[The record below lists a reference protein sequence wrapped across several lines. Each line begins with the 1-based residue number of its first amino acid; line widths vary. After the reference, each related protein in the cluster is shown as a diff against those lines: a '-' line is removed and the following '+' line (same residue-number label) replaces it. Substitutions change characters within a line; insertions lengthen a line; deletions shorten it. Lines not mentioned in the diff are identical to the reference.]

1 MGHGA
6 IVGGEINA
14 IGDAFG
20 GRVRYA
26 DTVAAIV
33 LGRCTNVP
41 AVNTVTVP
49 GAADGRGFM
58 DKDLIAGWCKGASI
72 DIVGAVELGFGKK
85 ARVDTGWPE
94 KIECGSCLGNE
105 AGPQMDGTIRVNAVQ
120 AGKEMTFPSVD
131 RFFGGVS
138 VIDVGRQ
145 KLVVNRDGLHVAF
158 EAMGIFVVQYL

>member
-58 DKDLIAGWCKGASI
+58 DKDSSSGWCKWLAI
-72 DIVGAVELGFGKK
+72 EIVGAVELGFGGK
-85 ARVDTGWPE
+85 ARVDAGRPE
-94 KIECGSCLGNE
+94 
-105 AGPQMDGTIRVNAVQ
+105 
-120 AGKEMTFPSVD
+120 
-131 RFFGGVS
+131 
-138 VIDVGRQ
+138 
-145 KLVVNRDGLHVAF
+145 
-158 EAMGIFVVQYL
+158 